1 MYAEKDY
8 SENASTPRS
17 IFEIYKFGSLAFV
30 YIFVPL
36 VAGGLAGALH
46 IAHEKMT
53 EMPVF

>member
-8 SENASTPRS
+8 TENASTPRS
-17 IFEIYKFGSLAFV
+17 IFEINKYGSLAFV
-30 YIFVPL
+30 YILVPL